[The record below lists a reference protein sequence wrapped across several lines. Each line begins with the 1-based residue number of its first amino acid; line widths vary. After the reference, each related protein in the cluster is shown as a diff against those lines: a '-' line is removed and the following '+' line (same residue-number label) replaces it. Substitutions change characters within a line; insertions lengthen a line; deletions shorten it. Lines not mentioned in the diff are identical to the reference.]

1 MQKLNVGS
9 VEFAVDAEHLVFA
22 DQSCGT
28 SVRIALGHIPDLIRF
43 LQGLDY
49 REYIRAFRVPTDSE
63 SRLSVIVSNGDEN
76 FVAVPNNLSLV
87 GISAEVDRE
96 EILPIGAEVRVNL
109 SHDNKETT
117 LDGIVRR
124 REDSVIGIEFYDCFH
139 EGSLHPPEKLRQIVA
154 ALETLWIRA
163 RAERCMT

>member
-9 VEFAVDAEHLVFA
+9 VEFVIDTEHLVFA
-22 DQSCGT
+22 DQRCGS
-28 SVRIALGHIPDLIRF
+28 SVRMALGHIPDLIRF

-63 SRLSVIVSNGDEN
+63 SGLSVIVSNGVEE

-87 GISAEVDRE
+87 GISAEVDGE
-96 EILPIGAEVRVNL
+96 GILPIGAEVSVNL
-109 SHDNKETT
+109 SHEDKETT
-117 LDGIVRR
+117 LEGIVRR
-124 REDSVIGIEFYDCFH
+124 REDSDIGIEFHDCFQ
-139 EGSLHPPEKLRQIVA
+139 EGSLQPPEKLRQIVA

-163 RAERCMT
+163 RAQRCMT